1 MLMMWSE
8 AVMVEREPYSK
19 IGRTHC
25 LYIWIRVAGLGLHFL
40 LANSRKWW
48 YLLLQRS
55 RMSSKC
61 GWKVSFELKVMPKN
75 FTQG

>member
-1 MLMMWSE
+1 M
-8 AVMVEREPYSK
+8 
-19 IGRTHC
+19 
-25 LYIWIRVAGLGLHFL
+25 AGLGQHFL
-40 LANSRKWW
+40 LANSHKRW

-61 GWKVSFELKVMPKN
+61 GWKVSFESKVMLKN